1 MPAKQPKTAPTLEAW
16 VQTAE
21 PGARFAYARLAPD
34 TADPP
39 ARALLR
45 SARNLYE
52 AGLVLLLQRREADG
66 SLSYIAQR
74 TSPCLQK
81 KQSAETAASALRP
94 RSSASSLRGGKT
106 GRPRSTSSGRS

>member
-1 MPAKQPKTAPTLEAW
+1 MPAKPPKTAPTLEAW

-39 ARALLR
+39 TRALLR
-45 SARNLYE
+45 SAWNLYE
-52 AGLVLLLQRREADG
+52 AGLVLLLKRREADG

-81 KQSAETAASALRP
+81 KQSAETAAKAP
-94 RSSASSLRGGKT
+94 RKSVSSLRGSKT
-106 GRPRSTSSGRS
+106 GRRKSTSSGRS